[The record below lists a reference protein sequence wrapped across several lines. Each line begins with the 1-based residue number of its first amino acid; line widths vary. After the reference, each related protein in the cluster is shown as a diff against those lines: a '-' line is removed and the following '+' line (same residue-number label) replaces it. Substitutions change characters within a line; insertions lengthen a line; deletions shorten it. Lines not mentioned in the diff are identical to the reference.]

1 MSLRERN
8 LRPLREDPAAE
19 DRPEANR
26 ALAMGRRAAR
36 AQEPLGSRA
45 PGPLTRRV
53 RAIPGI
59 LAQTA
64 PKRRAGLASVPRS
77 GAGWW

>member
-1 MSLRERN
+1 MSLREGNRC
-8 LRPLREDPAAE
+8 LLREDPPAE
-19 DRPEANR
+19 DRAGANR
-26 ALAMGRRAAR
+26 SLAMGRRAAR

-53 RAIPGI
+53 RAIPDI

-64 PKRRAGLASVPRS
+64 PKRRTTWASE
-77 GAGWW
+77 